1 MKLCT
6 HQKNKWQIICLHIV
20 SGGYFCQHR
29 SPKKYHTQHLAD
41 ERKLGTETRGEKK
54 KKKPRQCQETRGL
67 FCCSMFICFSSQ
79 FGRRQGFFNGGR
91 RGSVCDLECVQT
103 PGLSPRPL
111 LPRPAGYLAVKD
123 GQITAKTEGLTDRKP
138 DRQRDECSG
147 RRTKADSSVCSSMRD
162 FYVLYRKSCILT

>member
-1 MKLCT
+1 M
-6 HQKNKWQIICLHIV
+6 
-20 SGGYFCQHR
+20 
-29 SPKKYHTQHLAD
+29 
-41 ERKLGTETRGEKK
+41 
-54 KKKPRQCQETRGL
+54 
-67 FCCSMFICFSSQ
+67 
-79 FGRRQGFFNGGR
+79 
-91 RGSVCDLECVQT
+91 CDLECVQT